1 MTAEREHQTETET
14 LEIALDRGGLP
25 VSAMSSLLRA
35 VQAALRE
42 LARNDDETR
51 RMFTREPQPILRMS
65 ADVSGDELILSFG
78 FADPTD
84 WAPLERL
91 SARTSKIFGT
101 QIGEYLKSLP
111 QRGLWGQ
118 SVSGPR
124 RRGQASEITKRL
136 DQVCVELRRFRQARL
151 RCDRLTILFEG
162 DRMQIE

>member
-1 MTAEREHQTETET
+1 MTAEQAHQAETKT

-42 LARNDDETR
+42 MARNDDETR
-51 RMFTREPQPILRMS
+51 EMFSGEPQPTLRVS
-65 ADVSGDELILSFG
+65 TDVSGDELILSFG

-84 WAPLERL
+84 SAPLEQV
-91 SARTSKIFGT
+91 SARTFDTFGA

-124 RRGQASEITKRL
+124 RRGQASEMAKRL
-136 DQVCVELRRFRQARL
+136 GQVCVELRRFRQARL
-151 RCDRLTILFEG
+151 RCNRLTILFEG